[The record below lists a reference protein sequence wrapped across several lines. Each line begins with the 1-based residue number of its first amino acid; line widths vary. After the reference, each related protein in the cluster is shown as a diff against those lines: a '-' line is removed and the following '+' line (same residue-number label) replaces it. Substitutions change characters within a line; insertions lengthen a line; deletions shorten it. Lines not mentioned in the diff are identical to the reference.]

1 MVSRHAFLISA
12 GATFAMPGV
21 ASAAESIGVLYAGSL
36 VTIME
41 RRVVPALAKQGL
53 DVRGEGKGSAALANL
68 IRAGLRSPDVFISAD
83 AKILDGMIGASG
95 GNFVSWYLNF
105 ATTRLV
111 IGYAA
116 ASPFA
121 HDFVLANRGEKK
133 LTSALLAPGLRL
145 GRTDPALDPKGYR
158 TILACELLEAQLGPP
173 GFAARLL
180 GDPRNP
186 AQIVP
191 EETLLARLE
200 GG

>member
-95 GNFVSWYLNF
+95 GNFVSWY
-105 ATTRLV
+105 
-111 IGYAA
+111 
-116 ASPFA
+116 
-121 HDFVLANRGEKK
+121 
-133 LTSALLAPGLRL
+133 
-145 GRTDPALDPKGYR
+145 
-158 TILACELLEAQLGPP
+158 
-173 GFAARLL
+173 
-180 GDPRNP
+180 
-186 AQIVP
+186 
-191 EETLLARLE
+191 
-200 GG
+200 